1 MLELWVFDMKNIKLI
16 LQYDGTCYHGF
27 QIQPDVI
34 TIQGVLEETVLKTLG
49 ESVKVNGCSRT
60 DAGVH
65 AVRYCAGFNLNN
77 PIPAEKIALV
87 MNNAL
92 PDDIRV
98 LSSEAVDDDF
108 HPRFSTIAK
117 KYVYTLNTD
126 PDAGVFTKNYEW
138 QLRKELNIDA
148 MKKAASH
155 IVGEHDFRSFMT
167 SGTDMEVTVREV
179 FSLDIEKEGHLV
191 RIYIKADGYLY
202 NMVRIITGTLV
213 KVGEGRLSPDDIPVI
228 IAKQDRNFAGPTA
241 PPQGLALYEIYY

>member
-1 MLELWVFDMKNIKLI
+1 MKNIKLI

-27 QIQPDVI
+27 QIQPTVT

-92 PDDIRV
+92 PDDIRI
-98 LSSEAVDDDF
+98 LSSEEVSEEF
-108 HPRFSTIAK
+108 HPRFSTVAK

-126 PDAGVFTKNYEW
+126 PEAGVFTKNYEW
-138 QLRKELNIDA
+138 QLRKSLDVEA
-148 MKKAASH
+148 MKKAAAH
-155 IVGEHDFRSFMT
+155 FIGEHDFRSFMT
-167 SGTDMEVTVREV
+167 RGTDMEVTVREV
-179 FSLDIEKEGHLV
+179 FSLDVEADGNLV

-213 KVGEGRLSPDDIPVI
+213 KVGEGRLSPDDIAEI
-228 IAKQDRNFAGPTA
+228 IEKKDRSYAGPTA

>member
-1 MLELWVFDMKNIKLI
+1 MKNIKLI

-27 QIQPDVI
+27 QIQPTVT

-49 ESVKVNGCSRT
+49 EQVKVNGCSRT

-92 PDDIRV
+92 PDDIRI
-98 LSSEAVDDDF
+98 LSSEEAYEDF
-108 HPRFSTIAK
+108 HPRFSTVAK

-126 PDAGVFTKNYEW
+126 PDAGVFSKNYEW
-138 QLRKELNIDA
+138 QLRKKLDVDS
-148 MKKAASH
+148 MKKAAAH
-155 IVGEHDFRSFMT
+155 FIGEHDFRSFMT

-179 FSLDIEKEGHLV
+179 FSLDVEEDGNIV
-191 RIYIKADGYLY
+191 RIFIKADGYLY

-213 KVGEGRLSPDDIPVI
+213 KVGEGRLSPDAIPEI
-228 IAKQDRNFAGPTA
+228 IEKKDRNFAGPTA

>member
-1 MLELWVFDMKNIKLI
+1 MKNIKLI

-27 QIQPDVI
+27 QIQPTVT

-65 AVRYCAGFNLNN
+65 AVRYCAGFNLAN

-92 PDDIRV
+92 PDDIRI
-98 LSSEAVDDDF
+98 LSSEEAGEDF
-108 HPRFSTIAK
+108 HPRFSTVAK

-138 QLRKELNIDA
+138 QLRKKLDIEA
-148 MKKAASH
+148 MKKATVH
-155 IVGEHDFRSFMT
+155 FIGEHDFRSFMT
-167 SGTDMEVTVREV
+167 SGTDMEVTVREI
-179 FSLDIEKEGHLV
+179 FSLDVEEDGKTV

-213 KVGEGRLSPDDIPVI
+213 KVGEGKLSPDAIPGI
-228 IAKQDRNFAGPTA
+228 IEKKDRNFAGPTA